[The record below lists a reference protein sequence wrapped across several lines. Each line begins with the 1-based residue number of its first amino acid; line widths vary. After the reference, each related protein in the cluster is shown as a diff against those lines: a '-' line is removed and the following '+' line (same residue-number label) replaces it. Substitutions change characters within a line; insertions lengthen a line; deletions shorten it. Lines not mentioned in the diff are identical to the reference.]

1 MAQQQFR
8 TNKPY
13 HNRNNHHNNNC
24 NNRKP
29 TLAKD
34 DLIAIEGFPKVEL
47 SYETHVHNKVQSH
60 YAVAVPMGKKMFAWF
75 TVHNEQNVCLLVD
88 PLSLRTAGT
97 YGLTQ
102 FDTSLCFGDCGTL
115 VYGTIVNY
123 NQSKFFNLEDIFFYK
138 GRNVSKDFH
147 IEKLTIFKQMLDREM
162 GRYAFNNKCIVFG
175 LPAVHTNH
183 EDLAK
188 IVATLPYKMY
198 SVQFYY
204 FNKRDVS
211 SIKYT
216 TFCESGP
223 APNATPVIAP
233 ALAPVQIPLQTLQPK
248 PEQKLVQKLEQRP
261 AHNQTK
267 IFNVTADL
275 QPDIYYLQPTTP
287 SQQGKVVAY
296 IPNYDTS
303 TMMNKLFR
311 NIKEN
316 ANLDALEESDDEE
329 EFENN
334 QVDKFVFLDRTYKME
349 CVYNYKF
356 KKWVPQKVV

>member
-1 MAQQQFR
+1 MAQQFR
-8 TNKPY
+8 TSKPY
-13 HNRNNHHNNNC
+13 HNRNNNNNHHNNRNS
-24 NNRKP
+24 
-29 TLAKD
+29 TLPKD
-34 DLIAIEGFPKVEL
+34 NLIAIEGFPKVEL

-88 PLSLRTAGT
+88 PLSSRTAGT
-97 YGLTQ
+97 FGLAQ
-102 FDTSLCFGDCGTL
+102 FDTSLCFGDYGTL

-147 IEKLTIFKQMLDREM
+147 IEKLAMFKQMLDKDL

-175 LPAVHTNH
+175 LPAVHTSH

-188 IVATLPYKMY
+188 IVSLLPYKMY

-204 FNKRDVS
+204 FNRRDVS

-216 TFCESGP
+216 TFCETGP
-223 APNATPVIAP
+223 APLIMPLTPLITPLPAP
-233 ALAPVQIPLQTLQPK
+233 TSQPK
-248 PEQKLVQKLEQRP
+248 SLIQRP

-275 QPDIYYLQPTTP
+275 QPDIYYLQPIMP
-287 SQQGKVVAY
+287 SQQGKIVAY

>member
-1 MAQQQFR
+1 MSQPFR

-13 HNRNNHHNNNC
+13 HNRNNNNC
-24 NNRKP
+24 NNHHNNRKP

-47 SYETHVHNKVQSH
+47 SYETHVHNKVQSD

-88 PLSLRTAGT
+88 PLSLRREGT
-97 YGLTQ
+97 FGLTQ
-102 FDTSLCFGDCGTL
+102 FDTSLCFGDYGTL

-123 NQSKFFNLEDIFFYK
+123 NQSKFFNLEDMFFYK

-147 IEKLTIFKQMLDREM
+147 IEKLGIFKHMLDREL

-175 LPAVHTNH
+175 LPAVHTSH

-188 IVATLPYKMY
+188 LVATLPYRMY

-204 FNKRDVS
+204 FSKRDVS

-223 APNATPVIAP
+223 LITP
-233 ALAPVQIPLQTLQPK
+233 ALAPVQTPQAK
-248 PEQKLVQKLEQRP
+248 PEQKPLIQRP
-261 AHNQTK
+261 AHNQIK

-275 QPDIYYLQPTTP
+275 QPDIYYLHPTTP
-287 SQQGKVVAY
+287 TQQGKVVAY

-334 QVDKFVFLDRTYKME
+334 QLDKFVFLDRTYKME

>member
-1 MAQQQFR
+1 MSHPQFR
-8 TNKPY
+8 TSKPY
-13 HNRNNHHNNNC
+13 HNCNVNNHHNNRNS
-24 NNRKP
+24 NN
-29 TLAKD
+29 TLPKD
-34 DLIAIEGFPKVEL
+34 NLIAIEGFPKVEL

-97 YGLTQ
+97 FGLTQ
-102 FDTSLCFGDCGTL
+102 FDTSLCFGDYGTL

-147 IEKLTIFKQMLDREM
+147 IEKLSMFKQMLNLDL

-175 LPAVHTNH
+175 LPAVHTSH

-188 IVATLPYKMY
+188 IVTSLPYKMY

-204 FNKRDVS
+204 FNRRDVS

-216 TFCESGP
+216 TFCETGP
-223 APNATPVIAP
+223 APLINVI
-233 ALAPVQIPLQTLQPK
+233 PVQTPAPTSATKPEPK
-248 PEQKLVQKLEQRP
+248 PLIQRP

-275 QPDIYYLQPTTP
+275 QPDIYYLQSTMQP
-287 SQQGKVVAY
+287 QQGKVVAY
-296 IPNYDTS
+296 IPNYETS

>member
-1 MAQQQFR
+1 MSRLQFR

-13 HNRNNHHNNNC
+13 HNRNNNNN
-24 NNRKP
+24 NRDTTFP
-29 TLAKD
+29 KD
-34 DLIAIEGFPKVEL
+34 NLIAIEGFPKVEL

-75 TVHNEQNVCLLVD
+75 TVYNDQNVCLLVD
-88 PLSLRTAGT
+88 PLSLRTEGT
-97 YGLTQ
+97 FGLTQ
-102 FDTSLCFGDCGTL
+102 FDTSLCFGEYGTL
-115 VYGTIVNY
+115 VYGTIVKY
-123 NQSKFFNLEDIFFYK
+123 NQSKFFNLEDVFFYK
-138 GRNVSKDFH
+138 GRNVSKEFH
-147 IEKLTIFKQMLDREM
+147 IEKLNVFKQMLDCEL

-175 LPAVHTNH
+175 LPALHTSH

-188 IVATLPYKMY
+188 IVATLPYRMY

-204 FNKRDVS
+204 FNRREIY

-223 APNATPVIAP
+223 ASEPLINTMSHPAIVIAP
-233 ALAPVQIPLQTLQPK
+233 QQKLIQRPVQN
-248 PEQKLVQKLEQRP
+248 
-261 AHNQTK
+261 HNQTK

-275 QPDIYYLQPTTP
+275 QPDIYYLQSSMPP
-287 SQQGKVVAY
+287 HQAKVVAY

-316 ANLDALEESDDEE
+316 ANLDALEESDDED

-334 QVDKFVFLDRTYKME
+334 QLDKFVFLDRTYKME

>member
-1 MAQQQFR
+1 MAQPQFR
-8 TNKPY
+8 TSKPY
-13 HNRNNHHNNNC
+13 HNRNVNNTRNS
-24 NNRKP
+24 NN
-29 TLAKD
+29 TLPKD
-34 DLIAIEGFPKVEL
+34 NLIAIEGFPKVEL
-47 SYETHVHNKVQSH
+47 SYETHVHNKVHSH

-88 PLSLRTAGT
+88 PLSLRTSGT
-97 YGLTQ
+97 FGLAQ
-102 FDTSLCFGDCGTL
+102 FDTSLCFGEHGTL

-138 GRNVSKDFH
+138 GRNVGKDFH
-147 IEKLTIFKQMLDREM
+147 IEKLSMFKQMLDREL

-175 LPAVHTNH
+175 LPAVHTSH

-188 IVATLPYKMY
+188 IVSLLPYKMY

-204 FNKRDVS
+204 FNRRDVS
-211 SIKYT
+211 SIKYS
-216 TFCESGP
+216 TFCETGP
-223 APNATPVIAP
+223 APLIMPLTP
-233 ALAPVQIPLQTLQPK
+233 ALT
-248 PEQKLVQKLEQRP
+248 PEQKPQQPVMQRP
-261 AHNQTK
+261 VHNQTK

-275 QPDIYYLQPTTP
+275 QPDIYYLQPTMP
-287 SQQGKVVAY
+287 PQQGKVVAY
-296 IPNYDTS
+296 IPNYETS

-316 ANLDALEESDDEE
+316 ANLDALEESDDDE

>member
-1 MAQQQFR
+1 
-8 TNKPY
+8 
-13 HNRNNHHNNNC
+13 
-24 NNRKP
+24 
-29 TLAKD
+29 
-34 DLIAIEGFPKVEL
+34 
-47 SYETHVHNKVQSH
+47 
-60 YAVAVPMGKKMFAWF
+60 
-75 TVHNEQNVCLLVD
+75 VD
-88 PLSLRTAGT
+88 PLSLRTEGT
-97 YGLTQ
+97 FGLTQ
-102 FDTSLCFGDCGTL
+102 FDTSLCFGDYGTL

-138 GRNVSKDFH
+138 GRNVGKDFH
-147 IEKLTIFKQMLDREM
+147 IEKLAIFKQMLDREL

-175 LPAVHTNH
+175 LPVVHTSH

-188 IVATLPYKMY
+188 IVSLLPYKMY

-204 FNKRDVS
+204 FNRRDVS
-211 SIKYT
+211 SIKYS

-223 APNATPVIAP
+223 ALTPAP
-233 ALAPVQIPLQTLQPK
+233 ALASVLTPLITPEPK
-248 PEQKLVQKLEQRP
+248 PLIQRP

-267 IFNVTADL
+267 IFNVFADL
-275 QPDIYYLQPTTP
+275 QPDIYYLQSTMQP
-287 SQQGKVVAY
+287 QQGKIVAY
-296 IPNYDTS
+296 IPNYETS

>member
-1 MAQQQFR
+1 MSQQFR

-13 HNRNNHHNNNC
+13 HNRNNNNHT
-24 NNRKP
+24 NRKP

-34 DLIAIEGFPKVEL
+34 NLIAIEGFPKVEL
-47 SYETHVHNKVQSH
+47 SYETHVHNKVQSD

-88 PLSLRTAGT
+88 PLSLRREGT
-97 YGLTQ
+97 FGLTQ
-102 FDTSLCFGDCGTL
+102 FDTSLCFGDYGTI
-115 VYGTIVNY
+115 VYGTLVNY

-147 IEKLTIFKQMLDREM
+147 IEKLGLFKQMLDCEL
-162 GRYAFNNKCIVFG
+162 GRYAFNNKCIAFG
-175 LPAVHTNH
+175 LPAVHTSH

-188 IVATLPYKMY
+188 IVATLPYRMY

-204 FNKRDVS
+204 FNRRDVS

-223 APNATPVIAP
+223 LITPLITP
-233 ALAPVQIPLQTLQPK
+233 EPKPLQPLSKK
-248 PEQKLVQKLEQRP
+248 PEPKP
-261 AHNQTK
+261 AHNQIK

-275 QPDIYYLQPTTP
+275 QPDIYYLQPIMP

-334 QVDKFVFLDRTYKME
+334 QLDKFVFLDRTYKME

>member
-1 MAQQQFR
+1 LLVYYIIYILHINYIMAQR
-8 TNKPY
+8 MSKPYYKPNTNKPLP
-13 HNRNNHHNNNC
+13 
-24 NNRKP
+24 KS
-29 TLAKD
+29 
-34 DLIAIEGFPKVEL
+34 DLIKIEDFPKIEL
-47 SYETHVHNKVQSH
+47 SYETHVHNKVPSH

-97 YGLTQ
+97 FGLTQ
-102 FDTSLCFGDCGTL
+102 FDTSLCFGEYGTL

-123 NQSKFFNLEDIFFYK
+123 NQSRFFNLEDIFFYK
-138 GRNVSKDFH
+138 GRNVSKEFH
-147 IEKLTIFKQMLDREM
+147 IEKLGLFKQMMDCEL
-162 GRYAFNNKCIVFG
+162 GKYAFNNKCIVFG
-175 LPAVHTNH
+175 LPAVHTSH

-188 IVATLPYKMY
+188 MVSLLPYKMY

-204 FNKRDVS
+204 FNRREIY
-211 SIKYT
+211 SIKYA
-216 TFCESGP
+216 TFCETGP
-223 APNATPVIAP
+223 AITATAT
-233 ALAPVQIPLQTLQPK
+233 AAATAAAPVT
-248 PEQKLVQKLEQRP
+248 VQKTLLRP
-261 AHNQTK
+261 TYNQSQTQNQQQPQTK

-275 QPDIYYLQPTTP
+275 QPDIYYLQSSVPP
-287 SQQGKVVAY
+287 QQAKVVAY

-303 TMMNKLFR
+303 AMMNKLFR

-334 QVDKFVFLDRTYKME
+334 QLDKYVFLDRTYKME

>member
-1 MAQQQFR
+1 MAQQR
-8 TNKPY
+8 TKPY
-13 HNRNNHHNNNC
+13 PKHNNNYNQ
-24 NNRKP
+24 NN
-29 TLAKD
+29 TLPKN

-47 SYETHVHNKVQSH
+47 SYETHVHNKVHSH

-88 PLSLRTAGT
+88 PLSSRTAGT
-97 YGLTQ
+97 FGLTQ
-102 FDTSLCFGDCGTL
+102 FDTSLCFGEHGTL
-115 VYGTIVNY
+115 IYGTIVNY
-123 NQSKFFNLEDIFFYK
+123 NQSKFFNLENIFFYK

-147 IEKLTIFKQMLDREM
+147 IEKIGIFKQMLDNDL
-162 GRYAFNNKCIVFG
+162 GKYAFNNKCITFG
-175 LPAVHTNH
+175 LPAVHTCH

-188 IVATLPYKMY
+188 IVSLLPYKMY

-204 FNKRDVS
+204 FNRRNIS
-211 SIKYT
+211 SIKYS
-216 TFCESGP
+216 TFCETGP
-223 APNATPVIAP
+223 APAEPTAIKPVETHASKPLLTPV
-233 ALAPVQIPLQTLQPK
+233 T
-248 PEQKLVQKLEQRP
+248 RP
-261 AHNQTK
+261 AFSHNQQQIK

-275 QPDIYYLQPTTP
+275 QPDIYYLHPLITTP
-287 SQQGKVVAY
+287 SQQVKLVAY

-303 TMMNKLFR
+303 SMMNKLFR

-356 KKWVPQKVV
+356 KKWVPQKVVV

>member
-1 MAQQQFR
+1 MAQQFR
-8 TNKPY
+8 TSKPY
-13 HNRNNHHNNNC
+13 HNRNNNNNHHNNRNS
-24 NNRKP
+24 NN
-29 TLAKD
+29 TLPKD
-34 DLIAIEGFPKVEL
+34 NLIAIVGFPKVEL

-88 PLSLRTAGT
+88 PLSLRREGT
-97 YGLTQ
+97 FGLTQ
-102 FDTSLCFGDCGTL
+102 FDTSLCFGDYGTL

-123 NQSKFFNLEDIFFYK
+123 NQSKFFNLEDMFFYK
-138 GRNVSKDFH
+138 GRNVSKGFH
-147 IEKLTIFKQMLDREM
+147 IEKLTMFKQMLDKEL
-162 GRYAFNNKCIVFG
+162 GKYAFNNKCIVFG
-175 LPAVHTNH
+175 LPAVHASH

-188 IVATLPYKMY
+188 IVAILPYKMY

-204 FNKRDVS
+204 FNRRDVS

-216 TFCESGP
+216 TFCETGPPPLPNVMPVQTP
-223 APNATPVIAP
+223 APTS
-233 ALAPVQIPLQTLQPK
+233 QPK
-248 PEQKLVQKLEQRP
+248 LAQPLIQRP
-261 AHNQTK
+261 TKNHNQTK

-275 QPDIYYLQPTTP
+275 QPDIYYLQPIIP

-316 ANLDALEESDDEE
+316 TNLDALEESDDEE

>member
-1 MAQQQFR
+1 MSQPQFR

-13 HNRNNHHNNNC
+13 HNRNNNNSHN
-24 NNRKP
+24 RDTTFP
-29 TLAKD
+29 KD
-34 DLIAIEGFPKVEL
+34 NLIAIEGFPKVEL

-97 YGLTQ
+97 FGLTQ
-102 FDTSLCFGDCGTL
+102 FDTSLCFGDYGTL

-138 GRNVSKDFH
+138 GRNVGKDFH
-147 IEKLTIFKQMLDREM
+147 IEKLTMFKQMMNLEL

-175 LPAVHTNH
+175 LPAVHTSH

-188 IVATLPYKMY
+188 IVASLPYKMY

-204 FNKRDVS
+204 FNRRDVS
-211 SIKYT
+211 SIKYS
-216 TFCESGP
+216 TFCETGP
-223 APNATPVIAP
+223 ALTPVP
-233 ALAPVQIPLQTLQPK
+233 KLEQIPLTPALTPEPK
-248 PEQKLVQKLEQRP
+248 PLITHLTQRP
-261 AHNQTK
+261 VQNHNQNQTK
-267 IFNVTADL
+267 IFNVFADL
-275 QPDIYYLQPTTP
+275 QPDIYYLQATVPP
-287 SQQGKVVAY
+287 QQAKVVAY